1 MVSPIL
7 IVDDEE
13 HIREL
18 VAHYLRREGFTVEH
32 AATGPDALE
41 AYTRVQPALIVL
53 DVMLPGLSGTDVCR
67 EIRKTS
73 DVPILM
79 LTAKDDIIDKVVGFE
94 LGADDYLTKPFEP
107 KELVVRVKAL
117 QRRVQASVD
126 RPSPTAVLTVGE
138 LRIDPD
144 RREVRLG
151 TQLVGLRPKE
161 FDLLLALAR
170 HPGQV
175 FSREQ
180 LLNTVWGYDFEGF
193 SRTVDVHVQ
202 HVRDKLAGAGG
213 GGNWIHTVWGVGYKF
228 EAASTG

>member
-1 MVSPIL
+1 MTGPIL

-18 VAHYLRREGFTVEH
+18 VAHYLTREGFSVEH
-32 AATGPDALE
+32 AATGPEALE
-41 AYTRVQPALIVL
+41 QFKRVQPGFVVL
-53 DVMLPGLSGTDVCR
+53 DIMLPGLSGTEVCR
-67 EIRKTS
+67 EIRKS
-73 DVPILM
+73 SNVPILM
-79 LTAKDDIIDKVVGFE
+79 LTAKDDIVDKVVGFE

-117 QRRVQASVD
+117 QRRVQS
-126 RPSPTAVLTVGE
+126 AVQPVTTSLTFGP
-138 LRIDPD
+138 LRIEPD
-144 RREVRLG
+144 RRDVRYDSR
-151 TQLVGLRPKE
+151 QVELRPKE

-180 LLNTVWGYDFEGF
+180 LLNSVWGYDFEGF

-202 HVRDKLAGAGG
+202 HIRDKLQTAGAGG
-213 GGNWIHTVWGVGYKF
+213 GWIHTVWGVGYKF
-228 EAASTG
+228 EASTE

>member
-1 MVSPIL
+1 MSSSIL

-18 VAHYLRREGFTVEH
+18 VAHFLTREGYQVEH
-32 AATGPDALE
+32 AATGPEALE
-41 AYTRVQPALIVL
+41 KFARTSPGFVIL
-53 DVMLPGLSGTDVCR
+53 DIMLPGMSGTDVCR

-73 DVPILM
+73 NVPIMM
-79 LTAKDDIIDKVVGFE
+79 LTAKDDIFDKVVGFE

-117 QRRVQASVD
+117 HRRSQ
-126 RPSPTAVLTVGE
+126 PTPAPTSTILQLGT
-138 LRIDPD
+138 LRIDPE
-144 RREVRLG
+144 RRDVRID
-151 TQLVGLRPKE
+151 THHVELRPKE

-175 FSREQ
+175 FTRDQ

-202 HVRDKLAGAGG
+202 HIRDKLQSAGG
-213 GGNWIHTVWGVGYKF
+213 GSGWIHTVWGVGYKF
-228 EAASTG
+228 EAAD

>member
-1 MVSPIL
+1 MTGPIL

-18 VAHYLRREGFTVEH
+18 VAHYLTREGFTVEY
-32 AATGPDALE
+32 AATGPHALE
-41 AYTRVQPALIVL
+41 MFARVQPSFVVL
-53 DVMLPGLSGTDVCR
+53 DIMLPGLSGTEVLR

-73 DVPILM
+73 DLPVLM

-94 LGADDYLTKPFEP
+94 LGADDYLTKPFDA

-117 QRRVQASVD
+117 QRRVQASVE
-126 RPSPTAVLTVGE
+126 RPNAALTVGP

-144 RREVRLG
+144 RREVLIDTR
-151 TQLVGLRPKE
+151 VVELRPKE

-180 LLNTVWGYDFEGF
+180 LLNSVWGYDFEGF

-202 HVRDKLAGAGG
+202 HIRDKLQAAGG
-213 GGNWIHTVWGVGYKF
+213 GSGWVTTVWGVGYKF
-228 EAASTG
+228 EAPAS

>member
-1 MVSPIL
+1 MAGPIL
-7 IVDDEE
+7 IVDDED

-18 VAHYLRREGFTVEH
+18 VAHYLGREGYTVEH
-32 AATGPDALE
+32 AASGPQALE
-41 AYTRVQPALIVL
+41 VCGRVKPALVVL
-53 DVMLPGLSGTDVCR
+53 DIMLPGMSGTDVCR

-73 DVPILM
+73 MVPILM
-79 LTAKDDIIDKVVGFE
+79 LTARDDIVDKVVGFE

-107 KELVVRVKAL
+107 KEMVARVKAL
-117 QRRVQASVD
+117 LRRVQATTERS
-126 RPSPTAVLTVGE
+126 AGALEYGA
-138 LRIDPD
+138 LRMDPD
-144 RREVRLG
+144 RREVRIG
-151 TQLVGLRPKE
+151 NRSVELRPKE

-202 HVRDKLAGAGG
+202 HVRDKLQAAGG
-213 GGNWIHTVWGVGYKF
+213 GQGWINTVWGVGYKF
-228 EAASTG
+228 EAPQAD

>member
-1 MVSPIL
+1 MSNPIL

-18 VAHYLRREGFTVEH
+18 VAHYLTREGFAVEH
-32 AATGPDALE
+32 ATTGPEALQQFE
-41 AYTRVQPALIVL
+41 RVKPALIVL
-53 DVMLPGLSGTDVCR
+53 DIMLPGMSGTDVCR

-73 DVPILM
+73 TVPILM
-79 LTAKDDIIDKVVGFE
+79 LTAKDDIVDKIVGFE
-94 LGADDYLTKPFEP
+94 LGADDYVTKPFEP

-117 QRRVQASVD
+117 QRRNLAAVE
-126 RPSPTAVLTVGE
+126 RPSTALSFGV
-138 LRIDPD
+138 LRIDPE
-144 RREVRLG
+144 RRDVRIG
-151 TQLVGLRPKE
+151 THPVELRPKE

-170 HPGQV
+170 RPGQV

-202 HVRDKLAGAGG
+202 HLRDKLQAAGG
-213 GGNWIHTVWGVGYKF
+213 GNGWIHTVWGVGYKF
-228 EAASTG
+228 EAAFD